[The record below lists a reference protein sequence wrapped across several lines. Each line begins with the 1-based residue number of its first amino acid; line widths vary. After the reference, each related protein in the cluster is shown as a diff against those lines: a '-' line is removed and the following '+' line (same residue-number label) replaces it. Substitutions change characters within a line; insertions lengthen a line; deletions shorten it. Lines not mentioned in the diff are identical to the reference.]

1 MPKPPNHSREPYSHR
16 FALPKSLS
24 RSGQRPST
32 FARLQF
38 IVLGSILAFLCM
50 NALVAAMLTGRI
62 YPGVSVAGHD
72 LSFKTR
78 AEALRTLQAVQTK
91 RNFTLKVG
99 DKVFTTTDAEL
110 GSNYDLVTTVNTA
123 YSVGKSSFLPI
134 FGIFASER
142 NGQLGLAYNLDLVKL
157 KAFTSSVVE
166 SVGHDPINATL
177 VINEGVITDQPDQDG
192 LRIDQKALNQTI
204 QSALSDGQ
212 DENITLKPE
221 VEKADIQLA
230 DLAPTRTAT
239 EALLSKQIILTYN
252 GKTFTADKNAIGH
265 MIVFDIQVDSDG
277 KKHLVAKVSPE
288 QVAGYVQSVANKIDI
303 APKNKVVTIANGTS
317 SVTQEGVD
325 GLAVSQSPAIDAIV
339 TALNNNQDVNF
350 GLSASPVAFKTQTNA
365 FGGIGGLD
373 YPQYI
378 EVSLRQQHL
387 WAWQDGQV
395 VFNAPITSGASG
407 AGFGTVTG
415 TFAIY
420 AKERNRYLNGAQYG
434 YNYNV
439 FVDYW
444 MPFYAGYGLHDA
456 DRWRSSYGGSD
467 FYYNG
472 SHGCVNMS
480 AGSAAFIYGWAPVGT
495 PVWVH
500 N

>member
-1 MPKPPNHSREPYSHR
+1 MPKQQQPNTQPYAHR

-24 RSGQRPST
+24 KSGQKPSPV
-32 FARLQF
+32 ARIQF
-38 IVLGSILAFLCM
+38 VVLGALLAFLCV
-50 NALVAAMLTGRI
+50 NGIVAALLTGRI

-78 AEALRTLQAVQTK
+78 AEAIQSLRQIETK

-99 DKVFTTTDAEL
+99 DKVFTTTDTEL
-110 GSNYDLVTTVNTA
+110 GSNYDLITTANTA
-123 YSVGKSSFLPI
+123 YSVGKNSLLPI

-157 KAFTSSVVE
+157 KAFTSSVVD

-192 LRIDQKALNQTI
+192 LRIDQKALSKII

-212 DENITLKPE
+212 DENITLRPE
-221 VEKADIQLA
+221 VQKADIQVA
-230 DLAPTRTAT
+230 DLSAARASAET
-239 EALLSKQIILTYN
+239 LLSKQIVLTYN
-252 GKTFTADKNAIGH
+252 GKSFVADKNAIGH
-265 MIVFDIQVDSDG
+265 MIVFEVQDG
-277 KKHLVAKVSPE
+277 QDDKKHLVAKISPE
-288 QVAGYVQSVANKIDI
+288 QVAGYVQSVANQINI
-303 APKNKVVTIANGTS
+303 APKNKIITVANGTS

-325 GLAVSQSPAIDAIV
+325 GLAVNQGPAIDAIV
-339 TALNNNQDVNF
+339 AGLNANQDISFN
-350 GLSASPVAFKTQTNA
+350 LNASPVAFKTQTNA

-395 VFNAPITSGASG
+395 VFNAPITSGATG

-420 AKERNRYLNGAQYG
+420 AKERSRYLNGAQYG

-444 MPFYAGYGLHDA
+444 MPFYNGYGLHDA

-467 FYYNG
+467 YYYNG

-480 AGSAAFIYGWAPVGT
+480 ASSAAFLYGWAPVGT

-500 N
+500 S